1 MAPSPQPQPQL
12 LLENYLKQLRLPSF
26 AELYQQLA
34 QDAARTDLSYERF
47 LLALVQEEVARRE
60 RNSVERAIRQ
70 AHFPVLKELADFEW
84 SAVPDLSKPRVLE
97 LAQGGYIS
105 GAESV
110 LLIGN
115 PGLGKTHLASALA
128 LAACRQGKR
137 VRFYNVA
144 GLVNELVAAQ
154 QEYRLSRF
162 MAASLKQ
169 HLIVLD
175 ELGFIPFTSGA
186 AQLLFQF
193 VAGLYERVAVIV
205 TTNLRFAEW
214 SSVMGGDERM
224 SAALLDRLTHRAHIL
239 ELRGSSYRFR
249 QQLKRGEGEESGT
262 KVLRD
267 LEDSVL
273 NSKESN
279 SISISTATATETKTE
294 SEIEAKKPPPPGVK
308 EEKKEVVDE
317 AQNGD

>member
-1 MAPSPQPQPQL
+1 MAPAPQPQPLPQL
-12 LLENYLKQLRLPSF
+12 LLESYLKQLRLPSF

-70 AHFPVLKELADFEW
+70 AHFPVLKELSDFEW

-105 GAESV
+105 RAESV

-115 PGLGKTHLASALA
+115 PGLGKTHVASGLA

-144 GLVNELVAAQ
+144 GLVNELVVAQ

-193 VAGLYERVAVIV
+193 VSGLYERVAVIV

-239 ELRGSSYRFR
+239 ELRGTSYRFR
-249 QQLKRGEGEESGT
+249 QQLQRGGAESPGPEPMAQELRHLENSGT
-262 KVLRD
+262 SLK
-267 LEDSVL
+267 EI
-273 NSKESN
+273 NSTRTGSEKASPGPGPEQEEE
-279 SISISTATATETKTE
+279 AEPKT
-294 SEIEAKKPPPPGVK
+294 
-308 EEKKEVVDE
+308 D
-317 AQNGD
+317 D